1 MPKDHVWPLL
11 RAQVDTVWQAVS
23 KYSFRQPARDGLRHW
38 QLVSKCF
45 FIVSSSKYVRS
56 RVLNFLS
63 ETQRWDPKSTQAL
76 LIKKSDH
83 SRYLYTHLQ
92 RHIKETQFQIPIR
105 INKYTNTYEV
115 IHLVYTLLS
124 QNEVIQLI
132 CSLTKEKNWHETL
145 VNGNT
150 RLSENLSAFMNRGG

>member
-1 MPKDHVWPLL
+1 MGQYTRKVRRDMPKDHVWPLL
-11 RAQVDTVWQAVS
+11 RARVDTVWQTVS
-23 KYSFRQPARDGLRHW
+23 KYSFGQPVRDGLRHW
-38 QLVSKCF
+38 ELVSKCF

-56 RVLNFLS
+56 RVLKFLS

-115 IHLVYTLLS
+115 VITYPLGLYITFPKWGDSINLFT
-124 QNEVIQLI
+124 NERKKLD
-132 CSLTKEKNWHETL
+132 
-145 VNGNT
+145 T
-150 RLSENLSAFMNRGG
+150 RP